1 ILDAD
6 EDVKPEM
13 TASVTFQEPSEGAG
27 GAGRAVGAGEAGRTG
42 ALDPGGPPIVLV
54 SKRAIADRNGQPV
67 VWVMSAGRAQ
77 RRAVTLGPDRLDQ
90 VEIKSGLVPGE
101 AVIVNP
107 PATLNDGAVVR
118 VKGS

>member
-1 ILDAD
+1 
-6 EDVKPEM
+6 
-13 TASVTFQEPSEGAG
+13 
-27 GAGRAVGAGEAGRTG
+27 
-42 ALDPGGPPIVLV
+42 VLV
-54 SKRAIADRNGQPV
+54 TKRAIADRNGQPV
-67 VWVMSAGRAQ
+67 VWVMSAGRTE